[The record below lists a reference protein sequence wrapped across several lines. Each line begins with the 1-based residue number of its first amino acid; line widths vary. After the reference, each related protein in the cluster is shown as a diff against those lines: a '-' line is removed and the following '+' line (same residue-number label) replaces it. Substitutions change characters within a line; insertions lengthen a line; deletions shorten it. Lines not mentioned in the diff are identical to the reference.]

1 MSSNS
6 SSETVRTQGQTGP
19 VGRPGPAPSQP
30 SASPQAQLINFLGT
44 PSEVCRH
51 IGELLCNLELQALAP
66 LLRGDYDIELRGE
79 TPRQAL
85 ERLASWP
92 ATTDAARRALAALN
106 SNSTPDSTATP
117 ADPPPDPRYARARD
131 SLIAFAQLMFGKRF
145 KIRKV
150 TRLLAAKLEE
160 AVRQVEGGGLARKI
174 INVPPRTGKTRLVS
188 RLATA
193 WFMGRNPYLNVIVA
207 CHNTKLASGIGDD
220 VLTYIKSADYSR
232 VFPGV
237 RVSDSSGSKTDF
249 KLIVTDEA
257 GDHVG
262 GEFGAYGRGGGY
274 TGHGAHWLVLD
285 DLMKETEVDSA
296 AALEV
301 VHVSIQALVSRLD
314 PEGVSCVIVPN
325 TRYRINDSCGYLL
338 NDYASEGPWDVVV
351 APLYAENEKYLA
363 VGKRKLEDGQTEDVL
378 AQVADHVLP
387 PVLLL
392 DGTELPGEVWSR
404 ASGDVLKPYTEEAA
418 ARHRA
423 RLLRTRPNEFWGQYQ
438 QRPVAATG
446 NMIDPSCLR
455 PYTVTPLTLDRRSY
469 ARVVIS
475 GDTGEGKNTVTGA
488 RSAFGVHGE
497 PFDSR
502 NACEA
507 CQNAPQFKGGCTA
520 CRGSGLG
527 PASRLLELAAYP
539 WQQPD
544 QIKLLKALATRWR
557 ADVILIEDKSTGPS
571 IAQAL
576 WRDPACWQCEG
587 RMPAQKGCSACGG
600 SGTWARCLVQLEPVE
615 GDKVVRMSAELPNLR
630 DGQYG
635 VPADCKAVP
644 PTWQGV
650 GYTPGVNWVQ
660 EMRDEMLH
668 FPRGKYKDRCD
679 QFSQYGRWR
688 RLNPLPRTAGV
699 GPVQGTVER
708 PAYGEQSRTVSRA
721 VEGKP
726 FAAF

>member
-6 SSETVRTQGQTGP
+6 SSDQVRTLQGAAQQARSQSAP
-19 VGRPGPAPSQP
+19 PAAPP
-30 SASPQAQLINFLGT
+30 AHPLINFLGT

-51 IGELLCNLELQALAP
+51 IGEILGNPELQALAP
-66 LLRGDYDIELRGE
+66 SLRGDYDIELRGE

-85 ERLASWP
+85 ERLATWP
-92 ATTDAARRALAALN
+92 ATADAAHRALAALN
-106 SNSTPDSTATP
+106 ADSSTDSTDNSASGTT
-117 ADPPPDPRYARARD
+117 PDPRYARARD

-145 KIRKV
+145 RV
-150 TRLLAAKLEE
+150 RPVARLLAGKLEE
-160 AVRQVEGGGLARKI
+160 ATRTTEAGGRARKI
-174 INVPPRTGKTRLVS
+174 VNVPPQVGKTRLVS
-188 RLATA
+188 RLFVA
-193 WFMGRNPYLNVIVA
+193 WFMGRNPYLNVILA
-207 CHNTKLASGIGDD
+207 CHNAKLAASIGDD
-220 VLTYIKSADYSR
+220 VLSYMKSADYR
-232 VFPGV
+232 KIFPDV
-237 RVSDSSGSKTDF
+237 RVSDSSSSKTEF
-249 KLIVTDEA
+249 KLIVTDTD

-274 TGHGAHWLVLD
+274 TGHGAHLLVLD
-285 DLMKETEVDSA
+285 DILKETEADSA
-296 AALEV
+296 AALEDV
-301 VHVSIQALVSRLD
+301 QKSIQALTSRLD

-325 TRYRINDSCGYLL
+325 TRYRQNDGCGFLL
-338 NDYASEGPWDVVV
+338 DEYASEGPWDVVV
-351 APLYAENEKYLA
+351 APLYAESERFMA
-363 VGKRKLEDGQTEDVL
+363 VGKTKGEDGQFTDVM

-387 PVLLL
+387 PCMLL
-392 DGTELPGEVWSR
+392 DGTELPQEVWLR
-404 ASGDVLKPYTEEAA
+404 PEGDVLAPYGVE
-418 ARHRA
+418 RA
-423 RLLRTRPNEFWGQYQ
+423 ERLRAKLLRTAPNEFWGQYQ

-502 NACEA
+502 NSCEA
-507 CQNAPQFKGGCTA
+507 CQNAPQLRGGCTA

-576 WRDPACWQCEG
+576 WRDPSCWQCEG
-587 RMPAQKGCSACGG
+587 RMPAQKGCAACGG

-650 GYTPGVNWVQ
+650 GYTPGINWVQ
-660 EMRDEMLH
+660 ELRDEMLH

-699 GPVQGTVER
+699 GPVQGAMER